1 MEKRVRNAADSLTL
15 RCPWLRLV
23 EHDLYGIAERITAIE
38 SGYFI
43 VYDTRAGRYE
53 VHSADNKGN
62 TYCFTVPYDALDC
75 RTLDYCERT
84 LVAKT
89 DQLLRDMEK
98 NNAKIDE
105 NRHKDFKN
113 KMESAS
119 YETAQ
124 EVSLAQERDEL
135 NSTYKRTH
143 GGYLKHDK
151 Q

>member
-1 MEKRVRNAADSLTL
+1 MKRRVREAADRLHL
-15 RCPWLRLV
+15 RCPWLQIV

-43 VYDTRAGRYE
+43 IYDTRANKYE
-53 VHSADNKGN
+53 VHSADNKGS
-62 TYCFTVPYDALDC
+62 TYCFTVPYDGLDA

-89 DQLLRDMEK
+89 DKLLKEIEASNQKLEETKKNDFHNAMET
-98 NNAKIDE
+98 
-105 NRHKDFKN
+105 
-113 KMESAS
+113 AS

-135 NSTYKRTH
+135 NGSYKRTH
-143 GGYLKHDK
+143 GGYLNNDK
-151 Q
+151 

>member
-1 MEKRVRNAADSLTL
+1 MKRRVRNAADSLHL
-15 RCPWLRLV
+15 RCPWLQLV

-38 SGYFI
+38 DGYFI
-43 VYDTRAGRYE
+43 VYDTREGRYE
-53 VHSADNKGN
+53 VHSADNKGS

-89 DQLLRDMEK
+89 DKLLKEMER
-98 NNAKIDE
+98 NNEKIDE
-105 NRHKDFKN
+105 TKRKDFKN
-113 KMESAS
+113 QMENAS